1 MYDKELKQE
10 RDELTRAE
18 EARLKEIERC
28 VCMDL
33 IIKKKKKKKLICGCV
48 DGWMGGCVDGC
59 GRGRE

>member
-1 MYDKELKQE
+1 MYDKELKQA

-28 VCMDL
+28 VCVVFFFLD
-33 IIKKKKKKKLICGCV
+33 LICGWV
-48 DGWMGGCVDGC
+48 DGWMCGWVDGC